1 MDFLTTALGYI
12 LVGWAVLFLCTLPV
26 LAALIRSS
34 QLSRAEESGGEL
46 EPNES
51 EGRQVRPVPAR
62 GTLYNN
68 VGSLQSEKIVSA
80 RSR

>member
-1 MDFLTTALGYI
+1 MDFLTTALGFI
-12 LVGWAVLFLCTLPV
+12 LVGWAILFLCSLPV

-34 QLSRAEESGGEL
+34 QLSRAEESGSEL

-51 EGRQVRPVPAR
+51 EGRQVSPHPAR

-68 VGSLQSEKIVSA
+68 VGPLQSE
-80 RSR
+80 